1 MPNLEEERAVTR
13 KSSLA
18 YAAVISFALSTV
30 TLLGIGWALD
40 RWLDTSPWLVIT
52 GIVLGASVGFYQF
65 IKLLSRIGGDDK

>member
-1 MPNLEEERAVTR
+1 MADREEESVTR

-40 RWLDTSPWLVIT
+40 RWLGTSPWLVIA
-52 GIVLGASVGFYQF
+52 GIVVGASVGFYQF
-65 IKLLSRIGGDDK
+65 VRLLSKIS